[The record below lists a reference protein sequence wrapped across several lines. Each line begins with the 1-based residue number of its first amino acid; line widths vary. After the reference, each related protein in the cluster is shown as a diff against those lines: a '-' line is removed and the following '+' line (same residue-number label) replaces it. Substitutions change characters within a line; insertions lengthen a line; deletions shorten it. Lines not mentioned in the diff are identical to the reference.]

1 MRREARRREHATA
14 AIRHCNHRVGRTIR
28 PSPAAPS
35 RSAIPFRS
43 QYCNSPNN
51 GACGGGSHIQVD
63 SPTARAEASP
73 HLDCAAPK
81 EGARDRGRAF
91 NGSRLHAP
99 ETLAWAATPGERKWW
114 LMSPRVD
121 LDWRLA
127 WRFPRFCGRGGR
139 GGWGRRKA
147 LCVCRHT
154 SPPRPLLVWRPHDCH
169 GCLVMCQSV
178 ERGHWSYAQAFA
190 DCARTLAATSMCTEL
205 L

>member
-1 MRREARRREHATA
+1 MPTQRAATCTSKSWEKLYLWGRSSMLAEAGPEREQERRGSREGGECVRREARRREHATA

-114 LMSPRVD
+114 LSPRVD

-139 GGWGRRKA
+139 GGGGEGR
-147 LCVCRHT
+147 LYVCVGIHR
-154 SPPRPLLVWRPHDCH
+154 PRAP
-169 GCLVMCQSV
+169 S
-178 ERGHWSYAQAFA
+178 
-190 DCARTLAATSMCTEL
+190 
-205 L
+205 